1 MTNLT
6 LAIPEELRA
15 QMDRFRE
22 INWSEVARQAIAE
35 KTRILTEMQRFFA
48 KSTLTEDDAIKIG
61 RQIKKRVWKKYQRRS

>member
-35 KTRILTEMQRFFA
+35 KTRVLAQMQRFFS
-48 KSTLTEDDAIKIG
+48 KSTLTENDAIKIG